1 MDPVAAV
8 EWSMKNP
15 GAAALAG
22 VGAIAN
28 VFAHDERARQLAAAA
43 PPQPQ
48 PTSTPLTQTPTP
60 GYANSSREQYEK
72 KVNEGY
78 KSMDSLL
85 AERQPTTTPLTQP
98 VPDYENLQLHEAYQ
112 RITSL
117 VAERARR
124 LQRDAYISGF
134 NTGCTQESRNKACDE
149 MSKEKPFTKFELE
162 ALRRHDSRNPPSY
175 TSIID
180 AAEADAVAAE
190 EAVKV
195 AILKA
200 EAARANAQAVRAREE
215 AAEVKRREEE
225 QKQREAAEA
234 EQRRREA
241 AELARLESLRIA
253 ELARAEAL
261 RVSEAAKA
269 AEAQRKREAE
279 EAAALRRRTI
289 EAAVRADRDVQAAE
303 AEAVAAETAAKR
315 AEVEANS
322 AIRSFT
328 PLRAE
333 LNKMTQEV
341 NSANIFFNSNPYS
354 LEAAER
360 VKAAQ
365 QKCNTAR
372 NAVATAEATAPAKL
386 AAQKKAAEAR
396 AAAVKIAQEKML
408 AMLDV
413 DLEDLSS
420 EVIYS
425 GQAQDDTNRRKN
437 VPKKIR
443 DKVWSN
449 EFGTS
454 PEGYCVCCKEVI
466 NTYTWECAH
475 IVAHDCGGLEEESN
489 LRPTCRSCNRSMGTE
504 NLWAFKARCYPQVL

>member
-1 MDPVAAV
+1 MSNPITAFANQYVNQLGMDPATAV

-28 VFAHDERARQLAAAA
+28 VFAAAAA
-43 PPQPQ
+43 PPP
-48 PTSTPLTQTPTP
+48 PPPPSKSTTTPLTQSPAAP
-60 GYANSSREQYEK
+60 GYAECCSREQYEK
-72 KVNEGY
+72 KVNEAY
-78 KSMDSLL
+78 SRIDSLI
-85 AERQPTTTPLTQP
+85 AERQ
-98 VPDYENLQLHEAYQ
+98 
-112 RITSL
+112 
-117 VAERARR
+117 RR
-124 LQRDAYISGF
+124 MFRDAAIRM
-134 NTGCTQESRNKACDE
+134 RNPDSANLIREKQN
-149 MSKEKPFTKFELE
+149 EKPFTQFELE
-162 ALRRHDSRNPPSY
+162 AFRMHTTQPSPTPRY
-175 TSIID
+175 LSIIE

-200 EAARANAQAVRAREE
+200 EAARTNAQAVRAREE

-261 RVSEAAKA
+261 RASEAAKA

-341 NSANIFFNSNPYS
+341 HSANIFFNSNPYS

-360 VKAAQ
+360 VKTAQ
-365 QKCNTAR
+365 QKCKAAR
-372 NAVATAEATAPAKL
+372 DALATAEGTAPAKL

-396 AAAVKIAQEKML
+396 AAAVKIAQEKMM

-413 DLEDLSS
+413 DLDDLPS
-420 EVIYS
+420 EVIYA
-425 GQAQDDTNRRKN
+425 GQGQDEPSKRKN

-443 DKVWSN
+443 EKVWSN

-454 PEGYCVCCKEVI
+454 PEGYCVCCKEGI
-466 NTYTWECAH
+466 TTDTWECAH
-475 IVAHDCGGLEEESN
+475 IIAHDCGGLEEESN

-504 NLWAFKARCYPQVL
+504 NLWAFKARCYPQV